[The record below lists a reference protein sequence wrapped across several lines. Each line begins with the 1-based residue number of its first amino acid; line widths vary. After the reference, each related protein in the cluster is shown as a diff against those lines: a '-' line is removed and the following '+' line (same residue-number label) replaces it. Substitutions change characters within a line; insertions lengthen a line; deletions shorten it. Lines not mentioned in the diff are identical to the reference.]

1 MSQFLIC
8 KSKEKLSKY
17 GSRLNNV
24 VSNRELYDK
33 VIDKYMKNENI
44 DDIWV
49 IDVIHDMVNKLECN
63 LGIIKEIGQRS
74 ELMIFW
80 YGSEYEELDEI
91 DSIQL
96 LMNYL
101 YDNINNPCLEI
112 YLYVDLGGQG
122 NKLCISGGN
131 APS

>member
-49 IDVIHDMVNKLECN
+49 IDAIHDMVNKLECN

-80 YGSEYEELDEI
+80 YGSEYE
-91 DSIQL
+91 
-96 LMNYL
+96 
-101 YDNINNPCLEI
+101 
-112 YLYVDLGGQG
+112 
-122 NKLCISGGN
+122 
-131 APS
+131 

>member
-1 MSQFLIC
+1 MRYFSL
-8 KSKEKLSKY
+8 
-17 GSRLNNV
+17 
-24 VSNRELYDK
+24 
-33 VIDKYMKNENI
+33 YMKNENI

-49 IDVIHDMVNKLECN
+49 IDAIHDMVNKLECN

-101 YDNINNPCLEI
+101 YDNIFADIIAEFLINHFIFFIRKICVVEK
-112 YLYVDLGGQG
+112 VK
-122 NKLCISGGN
+122 KL
-131 APS
+131 